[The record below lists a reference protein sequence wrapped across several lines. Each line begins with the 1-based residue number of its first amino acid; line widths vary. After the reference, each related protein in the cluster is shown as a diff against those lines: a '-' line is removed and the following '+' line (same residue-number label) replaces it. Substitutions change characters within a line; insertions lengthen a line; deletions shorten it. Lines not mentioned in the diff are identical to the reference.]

1 MTSLRGY
8 GMLRPM
14 QVMLFL
20 LIGVA
25 VTFGGC
31 RNPDFLGLVFLAY
44 VVLLGVRG
52 V

>member
-1 MTSLRGY
+1 
-8 GMLRPM
+8 MLRPM

-25 VTFGGC
+25 VMLGGC
-31 RNPDFLGLVFLAY
+31 RYPDSLGVLFLAY
-44 VVLLGVRG
+44 VVLLGVRR